1 MSAITATTIGVI
13 GAAAGTAAGAIG
25 GAALQGRA
33 TGRAARIQANSAT
46 EAARISGLTAD
57 KQLALQREEAARLA
71 YATEAAQKGNYG
83 QWLAG
88 MRNDRGENIAGMR
101 NSYNQFGDNAF
112 NSRASE
118 ISQGLTGVNMANTDA
133 YNSRSSD
140 LSAGHNAYAMYAD
153 RERRLGALGETLG
166 LGPREI
172 TPYENPAALREGQY
186 FRPDPLQ
193 RTALE
198 LPPELEIPDYIPGN
212 RENT

>member
-1 MSAITATTIGVI
+1 MSSITAAAITAGGLIVSTKMQTHASGK
-13 GAAAGTAAGAIG
+13 AAKT
-25 GAALQGRA
+25 
-33 TGRAARIQANSAT
+33 QANSANV
-46 EAARISGLTAD
+46 AARISGLSAD
-57 KQLALQREEAARLA
+57 NQLAYQREEAARLA
-71 YATEAAQKGNYG
+71 YATEATQKGNYG

-118 ISQGLTGVNMANTDA
+118 ISRGLTGVNMANTDA

-153 RERRLGALGETLG
+153 RQRRLGALGQMLG
-166 LGPREI
+166 QGSREI
-172 TPYENPAALREGQY
+172 TAYEDPAALREAQY

>member
-1 MSAITATTIGVI
+1 LFPQRCRLTHQEKRKTQTDSA
-13 GAAAGTAAGAIG
+13 
-25 GAALQGRA
+25 
-33 TGRAARIQANSAT
+33 N

-57 KQLALQREEAARLA
+57 KQLAFQREEAARLA

-118 ISQGLTGVNMANTDA
+118 ISRGLTGVNMANTDA

-153 RERRLGALGETLG
+153 RQRRLGALGQMLG
-166 LGPREI
+166 QGPREI
-172 TPYENPAALREGQY
+172 TPYEDPAALREAQY

>member
-1 MSAITATTIGVI
+1 MSSITAAAITA
-13 GAAAGTAAGAIG
+13 GALLASTKMQTHASGKAAKT
-25 GAALQGRA
+25 
-33 TGRAARIQANSAT
+33 QANSAN
-46 EAARISGLTAD
+46 EAARISGLIAD
-57 KQLALQREEAARLA
+57 KQLAFQREEAARLA

-118 ISQGLTGVNMANTDA
+118 ISRGLTGVNMANTDA
-133 YNSRSSD
+133 YNSRASD

-153 RERRLGALGETLG
+153 RQRRLGALGQMLG
-166 LGPREI
+166 QGPREI
-172 TPYENPAALREGQY
+172 TAYEDPAALREAQY

-198 LPPELEIPDYIPGN
+198 LPPELEIPDYESGVQDS
-212 RENT
+212 RK

>member
-1 MSAITATTIGVI
+1 MVATV
-13 GAAAGTAAGAIG
+13 
-25 GAALQGRA
+25 GAALIGGGALLAGTKMQTHASGK
-33 TGRAARIQANSAT
+33 AAKLQTNSAN

-57 KQLALQREEAARLA
+57 KQLAFQREEAARLA

-118 ISQGLTGVNMANTDA
+118 ISRGLTGVNMANTDA
-133 YNSRSSD
+133 YNSRASD

-153 RERRLGALGETLG
+153 RQRRLGALGETLG

-172 TPYENPAALREGQY
+172 TPYENPAAL
-186 FRPDPLQ
+186 
-193 RTALE
+193 
-198 LPPELEIPDYIPGN
+198 
-212 RENT
+212 

>member
-1 MSAITATTIGVI
+1 MSAITA
-13 GAAAGTAAGAIG
+13 AAITAGGLIVSTKMQTHASGKAAKT
-25 GAALQGRA
+25 Q
-33 TGRAARIQANSAT
+33 TDSAN
-46 EAARISGLTAD
+46 EAARISGRTAD
-57 KQLALQREEAARLA
+57 KQLAFQREEAARLA

-118 ISQGLTGVNMANTDA
+118 ISRGLTGVNMANTDA
-133 YNSRSSD
+133 YNSRASD

-153 RERRLGALGETLG
+153 RQRRLGALGQMLG
-166 LGPREI
+166 QGSREI
-172 TPYENPAALREGQY
+172 TAYEDPAALREAQY

-198 LPPELEIPDYIPGN
+198 LPPELEIPDYESGVQDSRN

>member
-1 MSAITATTIGVI
+1 MPAAVPII
-13 GAAAGTAAGAIG
+13 AAGVTGLSVLGSAKLSSNASS
-25 GAALQGRA
+25 RA
-33 TGRAARIQANSAT
+33 TRAQTDSAN
-46 EAARISGLTAD
+46 EAARISGRTAD
-57 KQLALQREEAARLA
+57 KQLAFQREEAARLA

-118 ISQGLTGVNMANTDA
+118 ISRGLTGVNMANTDA

-153 RERRLGALGETLG
+153 RQRRLGALGQMLG
-166 LGPREI
+166 QGSREI
-172 TPYENPAALREGQY
+172 TAYEDPAALREAQY

-198 LPPELEIPDYIPGN
+198 LPPELEIPDYESGVQDS
-212 RENT
+212 RK

>member
-1 MSAITATTIGVI
+1 MSSITAAAITA
-13 GAAAGTAAGAIG
+13 GALLASTKMQTHASGKAAK
-25 GAALQGRA
+25 LQ
-33 TGRAARIQANSAT
+33 TNSAN

-57 KQLALQREEAARLA
+57 KQLAFQREEAARLA

-118 ISQGLTGVNMANTDA
+118 ISRGLTGVNMANTDA

-172 TPYENPAALREGQY
+172 TPYENPAALREAQY
-186 FRPDPLQ
+186 FRPDQLQ

>member
-1 MSAITATTIGVI
+1 MSAITA
-13 GAAAGTAAGAIG
+13 AAITAGGLIVSTKMQTHASGKAAK
-25 GAALQGRA
+25 LQ
-33 TGRAARIQANSAT
+33 TNSAN

-57 KQLALQREEAARLA
+57 KQLAFQREEAARLA

-118 ISQGLTGVNMANTDA
+118 ISRGLTGVNMANTDA
-133 YNSRSSD
+133 YNSRASD

-153 RERRLGALGETLG
+153 RQRRLGALGQMLG
-166 LGPREI
+166 QGPREI
-172 TPYENPAALREGQY
+172 TAYEDPAALREAQY

-198 LPPELEIPDYIPGN
+198 LPPELEIPDYESGVQDS
-212 RENT
+212 RK